1 MFDDTMME
9 TGISRQIP
17 LKRSHLG
24 GAIEITF
31 MGIPLLVGGIP
42 TPLKNKMMM
51 IVSHDDSKIPL
62 EEIVT
67 HDDNNIVTMKL

>member
-42 TPLKNKMMM
+42 TPLKNNFMM
-51 IVSHDDSKIPL
+51 IVSHDSKIPL

-67 HDDNNIVTMKL
+67 HDDNKIVTVKL

>member
-31 MGIPLLVGGIP
+31 MGIPLMVGGIP
-42 TPLKNKMMM
+42 TTLKNNVMM
-51 IVSHDDSKIPL
+51 IVSHDSKIPL

-67 HDDNNIVTMKL
+67 HDDNKIVTVKL